1 MDESFLSGRNYQ
13 GQTNSSNDNYTKNLT
28 RALQLQTGLFVLENS
43 LTTYEDAKKFLEQAV
58 VQGDAIQ
65 LSQVMREEACDAL
78 ETRILTDDTL
88 SNVTEQEMEN

>member
-1 MDESFLSGRNYQ
+1 MSRFYQ

-28 RALQLQTGLFVLENS
+28 RALQLETGLFVLENS
-43 LTTYEDAKKFLEQAV
+43 LITYEDAKKFLEQAV